1 MGMDL
6 NGIKPKNLKGEYFGA
21 NLWAWRPINFLC
33 YIVNEKE
40 NYGFNM
46 EYWDSNDGY
55 GLNNSKDCN
64 KLADGIEKLLL
75 DIPLVDEDDKVYLN
89 MGMWV
94 NSSNVFIQ
102 DKDALNEQYP
112 IGSIMYTSVIDKNG
126 EKVEPAHSISLIRI
140 KEFVEFLRNSGGF
153 KIY

>member
-6 NGIKPKNLKGEYFGA
+6 TGIKPKNLKGEYFGA

-55 GLNNSKDCN
+55 GLNTSKDCN
-64 KLADGIEKLLL
+64 KLADGIDKLLL
-75 DIPLVDEDDKVYLN
+75 DIPLSDEDDRLYLN
-89 MGMWV
+89 MGFWV
-94 NSSNVFIQ
+94 NSSNSFIQ
-102 DKDALNEQYP
+102 DKEELNNQFP
-112 IGSIMYTSVIDKNG
+112 IGSIIYTSIIDKNG
-126 EKVEPAHSISLIRI
+126 EKVEPAHSISLGRI
-140 KEFVEFLRNSGGF
+140 KDFVEFLRNSGGF